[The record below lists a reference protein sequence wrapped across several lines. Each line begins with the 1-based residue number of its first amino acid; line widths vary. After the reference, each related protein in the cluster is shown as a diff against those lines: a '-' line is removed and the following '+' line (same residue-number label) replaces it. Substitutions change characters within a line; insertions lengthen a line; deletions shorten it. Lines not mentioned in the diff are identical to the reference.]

1 MDRLKNFVETV
12 IKQIWRTDVRYI
24 LRRKKKRQKEVVE
37 ILKGKEKKTTFFWL
51 SASVKVSNHVTM
63 PYHGLQCCFYFI
75 EYFCLFVFCQHKHFQ
90 DCRQLF
96 LLFFF

>member
-37 ILKGKEKKTTFFWL
+37 ILKGKEKKNNFFL
-51 SASVKVSNHVTM
+51 AE
-63 PYHGLQCCFYFI
+63 C
-75 EYFCLFVFCQHKHFQ
+75 
-90 DCRQLF
+90 
-96 LLFFF
+96 